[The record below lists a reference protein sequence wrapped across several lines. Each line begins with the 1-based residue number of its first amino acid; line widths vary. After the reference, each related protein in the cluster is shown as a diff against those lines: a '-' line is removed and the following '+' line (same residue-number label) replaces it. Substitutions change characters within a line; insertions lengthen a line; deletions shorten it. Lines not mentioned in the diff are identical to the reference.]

1 MSQTVQY
8 VVYIGGVPQAQAA
21 LQTLESSANKTE
33 GALGNLRNT
42 MTAIASAAGLHFG
55 LSGLKN
61 LAMDA
66 LEGAA
71 DYETAVK
78 RIIFSSDT
86 LEEGRKN
93 VEFIRHEVEKFKIP
107 LQEATHDY
115 GTFLAM
121 LAGSGMAS
129 DTVRTL
135 HDNIL
140 MIAKIKGL
148 DPGQLSA
155 GVMNLG
161 KMLEAATMDARHLR
175 PLEMQLSGIGKFI
188 ADEMGTTVHG
198 LSVLRNAGKL
208 AAADPMVLLKAVEK
222 QAASLAQF
230 LPESTQT
237 LASGMAE
244 VSNAWLDFKNNLV
257 LEHKED
263 IVQVMHTL
271 KDGVAYLAAHKEDI
285 ISTGKL
291 VLTLTEYYLKF
302 RGAMLLINVAQQTFN
317 AFSAGIAGRSAA
329 VVSSVTS
336 QAAAFNALALAMER
350 VAYATEVM
358 AGASL
363 SGAVGLGAAGIPLA
377 NAGMGLGGAA
387 AAGAAAGR
395 GTGLIRGATAVAIVW
410 MAAEVASQFLPKTE
424 GGHQKHWS
432 DYLGFSK
439 YGQSIEAMAKGDVVW
454 RPGMNTHEDILN
466 LVGKMY
472 GGRDNI
478 KYDENGYPVFPGR
491 SMNEELDVKTL
502 KWQESMNLL
511 PNLIGAINGMR
522 NLPPSD
528 EELQATLG
536 LKQGF
541 GKKGWRAK
549 MAGKNEPSHK
559 IAPISDKVTG
569 QRIVTYNISIKE
581 INGIKENTVKEGGKM
596 DTTDVEKRL
605 REVILDV
612 LKDSQIEGDK

>member
-33 GALGNLRNT
+33 GALGNLRST

-121 LAGSGMAS
+121 LAGSGIAS

-161 KMLEAATMDARHLR
+161 KMLEAGTMDARHLR

-198 LSVLRNAGKL
+198 LAVMRNKGL
-208 AAADPMVLLKAVEK
+208 LSAADPMVLLKAVEK

-263 IVQVMHTL
+263 IVQVMHAL

-302 RGAMLLINVAQQTFN
+302 RGAMLLVNTAQQAYS
-317 AFSAGIAGRSAA
+317 AFTIGLAGRSAA

-377 NAGMGLGGAA
+377 NAGMAAGVSGAA
-387 AAGAAAGR
+387 TSGAAGVAAGAGLSFVSGALLVALAAGS
-395 GTGLIRGATAVAIVW
+395 IVALSNAIAGDTVAGPTTKVLTPSGGVLD
-410 MAAEVASQFLPKTE
+410 AAGIDPNKN
-424 GGHQKHWS
+424 
-432 DYLGFSK
+432 
-439 YGQSIEAMAKGDVVW
+439 
-454 RPGMNTHEDILN
+454 P
-466 LVGKMY
+466 LVGHFGVDSSIFDLSHNVFTNAVDTLYTQQKW
-472 GGRDNI
+472 I
-478 KYDENGYPVFPGR
+478 KDTLDKPWFVPQDEADKA
-491 SMNEELDVKTL
+491 M
-502 KWQESMNLL
+502 
-511 PNLIGAINGMR
+511 
-522 NLPPSD
+522 
-528 EELQATLG
+528 
-536 LKQGF
+536 
-541 GKKGWRAK
+541 GKKPPAK
-549 MAGKNEPSHK
+549 TPNAPHK